1 MQAYIGA
8 LVPHYNEGNTK
19 NICLQV
25 YFSGC
30 NFRCGYCNVP
40 EFLTF
45 DEKHLIDLKDVK
57 QELRLHHKV
66 ITSVMF
72 TGGEPCL
79 QKDAVLQLAQFA
91 KMLSMTVLLD
101 TNGSRPD
108 VLFALLENELV
119 DVVYL
124 DMKTPFYPD
133 LFEKVTR
140 AKTFF
145 VTPESLL
152 LNIQQSITHLIEFR
166 DTVDVVVV
174 TPIIPQLLY
183 RKEDLFVIAAQ
194 IQSFASRWILRRFHN
209 DKLVVDKSLQK
220 LKEPTYDFVEMLR
233 DGIIKKYPRLVVE
246 VE

>member
-19 NICLQV
+19 NICLRV

-40 EFLTF
+40 ELLTF
-45 DEKHLIDLKDVK
+45 NDKHLVDVKDIK
-57 QELRLHHKV
+57 QELRLHHQV

-79 QKDAVLQLAQFA
+79 QKDALLHLAQFA
-91 KMLSMTVLLD
+91 KLLGITVLLD

-108 VLFALLENELV
+108 VLFSLLENELV

-124 DMKTPFYPD
+124 DVKTPLHPD
-133 LFEKVTR
+133 LFEKVTH

-145 VTPESLL
+145 VSPESLL
-152 LNIQQSITHLIEFR
+152 LQLQQSITHLIEFR

-174 TPIIPQLLY
+174 TPIIPQLMY
-183 RKEDLFVIAAQ
+183 RKEDLFAVAHH
-194 IQSFASRWILRRFHN
+194 IQSFASRWILRRFRN
-209 DKLVVDKSLQK
+209 DKLVVDNTFKK
-220 LKEPTYDFVEMLR
+220 VKEPTYDFVEMLR
-233 DGIIKKYPRLVVE
+233 DSIVKKYPRLVVE